1 MRILGLIGGMSWRST
16 ERYFH
21 HLNTRVERA
30 SGDYASARLLIDNLD
45 FRRLVRLSQAEE
57 WERAGDILATS
68 ARRLEAG
75 GAGSLMICANS
86 MHRVYDH
93 VAQSVGVPV
102 IHIADAVGQSMC
114 ADGVKRAALIGSRNV
129 MTEDWYRDR
138 LETCGI
144 VLNEP
149 DLERADAIDAILYDE
164 LIKGEAR
171 RDSARAVKTILF
183 NLAKTGVDAVVL
195 GATELEMIVD
205 PKANVV
211 PIYDSTVIHAQA
223 GVDWLLGEG

>member
-16 ERYFH
+16 ERYYQ
-21 HLNTRVERA
+21 HLNRRVEREC
-30 SGDYASARLLIDNLD
+30 GDYASARLLIDNLD
-45 FRRLVRLSQAEE
+45 FRKLVRLDQADE
-57 WERAGDILATS
+57 WGRAADLLCES
-68 ARRLEAG
+68 ARRLQAA
-75 GAGSLMICANS
+75 GAGALMICANS
-86 MHRVYDH
+86 MHRVYDQ
-93 VAQSVGVPV
+93 VAASVDMPV
-102 IHIADAVGQSMC
+102 LHIADAVGRQMC

-129 MTEDWYRDR
+129 MTQDWYRVR

-149 DLERADAIDAILYDE
+149 DLERAAAIDAILYDE

-171 RDSARAVKTILF
+171 RDSERAVKTMLF

-211 PIYDSTVIHAQA
+211 PIYDSTLIHAAA
-223 GVDWLLGEG
+223 GVAWLVEE

>member
-1 MRILGLIGGMSWRST
+1 
-16 ERYFH
+16 
-21 HLNTRVERA
+21 
-30 SGDYASARLLIDNLD
+30 
-45 FRRLVRLSQAEE
+45 
-57 WERAGDILATS
+57 
-68 ARRLEAG
+68 
-75 GAGSLMICANS
+75 MICANS
-86 MHRVYDH
+86 MHRVYDR
-93 VAQSVGVPV
+93 VAGSVRIPV
-102 IHIADAVGQSMC
+102 IHIADAVGRAMC

-149 DLERADAIDAILYDE
+149 DLDRADAVDAILYDE

-171 RDSARAVKTILF
+171 RDSERAVKTILF

-211 PIYDSTVIHAQA
+211 PIYDSTVIHAAA
-223 GVDWLLGEG
+223 GVAWLLED